1 MGHGKSEG
9 ERVMVQTFDV
19 YVDDVFYHIDEV
31 RKSHPELPVYLFGH
45 SMVIVNNLYWTY
57 IVW

>member
-45 SMVIVNNLYWTY
+45 SMVIVNNLY
-57 IVW
+57 